1 MQQQI
6 LIVDD
11 DALSCELLLEFLE
24 AAGYSAVAVASA
36 EESLQLVAK
45 QPPALILMDLRLPG
59 LDGLEATRI
68 LKKVP
73 SICHIPVV
81 ATTAHAM
88 KGDEDRI
95 YAAGC
100 DAYLAKPIDLS
111 RLLTVVDSFLNSSQT
126 NAGPQINV
134 ITVIQAQISK

>member
-1 MQQQI
+1 MGQQI

-11 DALSCELLLEFLE
+11 DALSCELLLECLD
-24 AAGYSAVAVASA
+24 AAGYTAVAVTTA
-36 EESLQLVAK
+36 EECLQLVARHL
-45 QPPALILMDLRLPG
+45 PALILMDLRLPG
-59 LDGLEATRI
+59 LDGLSATRI

-73 SICHIPVV
+73 SIRHVPIV

-100 DAYLAKPIDLS
+100 DAYLAKPIDLT
-111 RLLTVVDSFLNSSQT
+111 RLLIVVDSFLNSSRTSAGQRF
-126 NAGPQINV
+126 NAKTAN
-134 ITVIQAQISK
+134 QARIIK